1 MGIEIDIT
9 SVSSGSAPIMI
20 IACFA
25 IVFLLLIYS
34 AIKKH
39 KKNESGNPPKAC
51 RYSQKEH
58 FDICK
63 SIAEFAATLSAC
75 GATGAQVNSCIAY
88 LSARFGLQVE
98 MIAFPQHILFC
109 TENCE
114 SGETLTI
121 NEKLKEN
128 PLDFDRII
136 MMTRLTKETVSQN
149 LSKEQFIE
157 KYQGILKCKRLSPN
171 LVLVLASLANASF
184 CRLFNGD
191 AISMVIVAVATAS
204 GFYLRRTLV
213 HLFGLDFRLG
223 TILAATVST
232 IIGSSAY
239 VFHLGDTPNI
249 ALATCILYLVP
260 GIPYINSLSD
270 LLNGMFL
277 GCLSHFF
284 KGAILTICLS
294 LGFCIGL
301 FLTNLHFF

>member
-1 MGIEIDIT
+1 
-9 SVSSGSAPIMI
+9 MI
-20 IACFA
+20 LASF
-25 IVFLLLIYS
+25 IVVLLLLIYS
-34 AIKKH
+34 FTRKKKIANAKNVPTICEYS
-39 KKNESGNPPKAC
+39 KKES
-51 RYSQKEH
+51 

-63 SIAEFAATLSAC
+63 SIAEFASALSAC
-75 GATGAQVNSCIAY
+75 GATSVQVDSCVAY
-88 LSARFGLQVE
+88 LCAHFGLHAE
-98 MIAFPQHILFC
+98 MIAFPRHILFC
-109 TENCE
+109 AEDNR

-121 NEKLKEN
+121 NEKIKEN

-136 MMTRLTKETVSQN
+136 MMTRLAKEAAGEN
-149 LSKEQFIE
+149 LSKEVFVE
-157 KYQGILKCKRLSPN
+157 KFQKILKCKRLHPD

-191 AISMVIVAVATAS
+191 AISMVIVAVATAC

-213 HLFGLDFRLG
+213 HLFGFDFRLG
-223 TILAATVST
+223 TILAATLST
-232 IIGSSAY
+232 VIGTSAY

-277 GCLSHFF
+277 GCLNNFF

-301 FLTNLHFF
+301 VLTNLHFF